1 VRMVALTGYGQPD
14 DHRNSLEAGF
24 DHHVTKPVDYDIL
37 QQLLILEPDPGTPR
51 QRLARAAD

>member
-1 VRMVALTGYGQPD
+1 MVALTGYGQPD